1 MSAAPDKLL
10 DKTILAVDVV
20 LSDSGV
26 LNEPCLLEV
35 NFADESF
42 NGPECFN
49 FHRFVSLFTWMSL
62 SDQACAFGRESV
74 RNSADKWLLGRQIT
88 LKTKTM
94 CVFKLIKTLAKHSPK
109 RLGIARRHAQL

>member
-1 MSAAPDKLL
+1 MNPVCLKSILL
-10 DKTILAVDVV
+10 MRALMA
-20 LSDSGV
+20 
-26 LNEPCLLEV
+26 LNASI
-35 NFADESF
+35 F
-42 NGPECFN
+42 